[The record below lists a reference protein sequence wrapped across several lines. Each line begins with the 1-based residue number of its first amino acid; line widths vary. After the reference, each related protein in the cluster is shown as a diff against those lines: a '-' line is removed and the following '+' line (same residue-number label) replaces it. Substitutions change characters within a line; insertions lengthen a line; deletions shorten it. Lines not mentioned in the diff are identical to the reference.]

1 MGTSCA
7 EINSHLLM
15 CAERSRGALNVEGA
29 VNESNNLALL
39 LIYAFPLKHNHSV
52 HHTVV
57 AGYSYAITFT
67 KLINIQDYSVPKI
80 HLISSNNHIL
90 GITCIKRSF
99 YTDFREPT

>member
-52 HHTVV
+52 PSYCGCRLQLCYHIHQ
-57 AGYSYAITFT
+57 ADKYSG
-67 KLINIQDYSVPKI
+67 L
-80 HLISSNNHIL
+80 
-90 GITCIKRSF
+90 
-99 YTDFREPT
+99 